1 MKKLNL
7 NGKLNLKKETIT
19 KLNESEAKV
28 IMGGWTAATCNV
40 GTYTTCPKTIDC
52 PTTGRNC

>member
-19 KLNESEAKV
+19 KLNESQAKA

-40 GTYTTCPKTIDC
+40 GTYTTCVTADC
-52 PTTGRNC
+52 TGRLC

>member
-19 KLNESEAKV
+19 KLNESQAKA
-28 IMGGWTAATCNV
+28 IMGGWTAVTCNV
-40 GTYTTCPKTIDC
+40 GTHTTCVSDTC
-52 PTTGRNC
+52 TGRLC